1 MAAGI
6 AMAEAVETM
15 VGQAAPSVLADEMMC
30 PALREFGAPAQADRQ
45 TPDPT
50 GPAHHSWPPAHASP
64 GPRVHAGPCLD
75 DAKCAAVMAAS
86 SGRLYRC
93 GE

>member
-6 AMAEAVETM
+6 AMAEVVETM

-30 PALREFGAPAQADRQ
+30 PALREFGAPAQADRH
-45 TPDPT
+45 TPDPMA
-50 GPAHHSWPPAHASP
+50 PAHHNGPPAHGSP
-64 GPRVHAGPCLD
+64 GPRAGPCLD

-86 SGRLYRC
+86 SSRLYRC